1 MTLAKS
7 AVANRIRN
15 LDQQVVDQ
23 RTSYLESI
31 KPQTLREQY
40 KRWIFSAMSIN
51 TCLRQNVDNYKT
63 VMAMPWDSRSEL
75 HEVMIHAGVSL
86 HNAKSTS
93 VWAITQRYRD
103 SENQQMFAHPA
114 GAGWCQ
120 KEHAWDWFRD
130 HMAALT
136 TTADD
141 SVKKMP
147 WVGLKVVSFAHEMCW
162 PYDCRVL
169 AVDTH
174 VAKWYGV
181 KGELTAKLYHKIE
194 EHWLEACDRYG
205 FPSAI
210 VRSILWD
217 LDHGVYGLRHWA
229 HIFEDELPSIL
240 QTA

>member
-23 RTSYLESI
+23 RTSYLESL
-31 KPQTLREQY
+31 KPQTLKERY

-63 VMAMPWDSRSEL
+63 VMAMPWDSLNEL
-75 HEVMIHAGVSL
+75 QEVMAYAGVSL
-86 HNAKSTS
+86 PSAKSVS
-93 VWAITQRYRD
+93 VWAITQLYHGPEKQRI
-103 SENQQMFAHPA
+103 FAHPA
-114 GAGWCQ
+114 QAGWCQ
-120 KEHAWDWFRD
+120 KKHAWDWFRD
-130 HMAALT
+130 RMAEVT
-136 TTADD
+136 TVEDD

-162 PYDCRVL
+162 PCNCRVL
-169 AVDTH
+169 AIDVH
-174 VAKWYGV
+174 VKRWYGV
-181 KGELTAKLYHKIE
+181 KGELTDKLYHEIE

-205 FPSAI
+205 FPPAI

-217 LDHGVYGLRHWA
+217 RDHSADSSRHWS
-229 HIFEDELPSIL
+229 HVFEDESLPIL